1 MIDDVL
7 NNGLG
12 ADRGGTGS
20 YRSGTSSGTPR
31 STSTSSG
38 TTTNVASPTGAWS
51 DFIYTTS
58 DGSRYV
64 NISDGSNVRVVP
76 ISGSSRSGSQQDA
89 VEHSLD
95 IYLRKAYRHDIFK
108 GGDYASG
115 DIADYAAYQTAVQ
128 QGKAIT
134 LANVMKSADSQS
146 KMFYVPQGYYY
157 VGANGDLAPK
167 LNTAFVANTG
177 NALTTTAATA
187 GDDDTML
194 YLFLAALGV
203 IAVGVVMKRKN
214 KKKR

>member
-1 MIDDVL
+1 MTSLQSRNTNTNRIITLDGVQYKLCRVIDQTATNIHHILSQKQHQKYDVQ
-7 NNGLG
+7 N
-12 ADRGGTGS
+12 
-20 YRSGTSSGTPR
+20 
-31 STSTSSG
+31 
-38 TTTNVASPTGAWS
+38 
-51 DFIYTTS
+51 
-58 DGSRYV
+58 
-64 NISDGSNVRVVP
+64 P
-76 ISGSSRSGSQQDA
+76 INKMK
-89 VEHSLD
+89 VK
-95 IYLRKAYRHDIFK
+95 IYRHDIFK

-115 DIADYAAYQTAVQ
+115 DVADYAAYQTAVQ

-167 LNTAFVANTG
+167 LNSAFVADTG
-177 NALTTTAATA
+177 NALTTPAATA